1 MSEIHKM
8 SVRSH
13 RAIEK
18 SEAAK
23 AIITLN
29 EKNSNKWN
37 VYLGLHTHVSSN
49 TNHLKIYVWI
59 CDIIESSGKDTGTN
73 YRIDKQAK
81 LFMTYMARNVT
92 NDIGQKVLNS
102 PYFALTCNS
111 ATDFSVKEQESIRIR
126 LAFNGLV
133 SDHLIAFESPGANA
147 NADGIFEALCRGT
160 NKVGITND
168 VMKAKITS
176 IALNGASVNTGRHHS
191 VVTLCKKVNS
201 AVMPVHC
208 FSHRL
213 ELAFWNTA
221 KSMATFKK
229 VYTLLQGLYNFY
241 HLSGK

>member
-29 EKNSNKWN
+29 EKKFKQMECLFRAAHSCVKQ
-37 VYLGLHTHVSSN
+37 H
-49 TNHLKIYVWI
+49 KPFKDYVWI

-102 PYFALTCNS
+102 P
-111 ATDFSVKEQESIRIR
+111 
-126 LAFNGLV
+126 
-133 SDHLIAFESPGANA
+133 
-147 NADGIFEALCRGT
+147 
-160 NKVGITND
+160 
-168 VMKAKITS
+168 
-176 IALNGASVNTGRHHS
+176 
-191 VVTLCKKVNS
+191 TL
-201 AVMPVHC
+201 H
-208 FSHRL
+208 
-213 ELAFWNTA
+213 
-221 KSMATFKK
+221 
-229 VYTLLQGLYNFY
+229 
-241 HLSGK
+241 